1 MTPSSDARI
10 RLDERER
17 SAGTAAHQLLPRA
30 PLIGIGITEGNNEK
44 PAVPLAMGLQR
55 HDLGEGFATIGSCD
69 KKVYGDHP
77 WSWTRAASKTVSA
90 VAAKDTTCSVSMQH
104 AKIFSSTGQQGQGPP
119 KQYMVSPPSDPP
131 FSFNDLLQ

>member
-1 MTPSSDARI
+1 MCGMTPSSDARI

-44 PAVPLAMGLQR
+44 PAVPLAR
-55 HDLGEGFATIGSCD
+55 HDLGEGLEALTGSCD
-69 KKVYGDHP
+69 KKVYGDQP

-90 VAAKDTTCSVSMQH
+90 FAAKDTACDTATNGRH
-104 AKIFSSTGQQGQGPP
+104 AQISTGGIETA
-119 KQYMVSPPSDPP
+119 VRPSVR
-131 FSFNDLLQ
+131 F